1 MGAGTVVDPL
11 ASREGEHTEFKK
23 QYVR

>member
-1 MGAGTVVDPL
+1 MGAETVVDSL